1 MMVPA
6 KARPAATRFCPTCI
20 VTASPQPARLVA
32 LGASAATHYPHVA
45 QRMGVNLTVPDHA
58 DVAGAVGAAAGS
70 VRQRVMISVTQPS
83 EGRFRVHL
91 PGGPQ
96 DLGVMEEALAAA
108 RDAAGALAEERAK
121 QAGASRV
128 TLDIA
133 EDVKLVP
140 LGGGKE
146 LFIEALIR
154 ATADGHA
161 A

>member
-1 MMVPA
+1 
-6 KARPAATRFCPTCI
+6 
-20 VTASPQPARLVA
+20 
-32 LGASAATHYPHVA
+32 
-45 QRMGVNLTVPDHA
+45 
-58 DVAGAVGAAAGS
+58 
-70 VRQRVMISVTQPS
+70 
-83 EGRFRVHL
+83 
-91 PGGPQ
+91 
-96 DLGVMEEALAAA
+96 MEEALAAA

>member
-1 MMVPA
+1 
-6 KARPAATRFCPTCI
+6 
-20 VTASPQPARLVA
+20 
-32 LGASAATHYPHVA
+32 
-45 QRMGVNLTVPDHA
+45 
-58 DVAGAVGAAAGS
+58 
-70 VRQRVMISVTQPS
+70 MISVTQPS
-83 EGRFRVHL
+83 EGRYRVHL

-96 DLGVMEEALAAA
+96 DLGVMEEALETA
-108 RDAAGALAEERAK
+108 RAAAGALAEDRAR
-121 QAGASRV
+121 QAGADRV

-146 LFIEALIR
+146 LFIEALIH